1 MIIWYDIT
9 NTPQVHFVLAIKEAL
24 DKRLPHKS
32 LITTREFSETTQ
44 LLRKKTN
51 EPFTVIGSHKGKGS
65 YKKIGGLIS
74 RFYETQKT
82 LSHFDASISC
92 GSEVA
97 IWSAALKGKK
107 SIAFG
112 DNDLAKQWTY
122 GLFVSKAF
130 FPDAIEE
137 SVLTRQGIRKH
148 KLYRYH
154 GYKED
159 LYLADYV
166 PDNSFKD
173 TMPFSI
179 YVVVRPENLQ
189 ANYINNDSARPI
201 TPMLLKEL
209 SKAGHNILYLPRYDI
224 DRSYA
229 EGIENIYIPEKPVNG
244 LDACYYS
251 DAVLTGAG
259 TFAREAACLGVPSF
273 SFFAG
278 KSLLAVDKSL
288 IKAGKMYFSRDVS
301 ELMGKL
307 KTSTR
312 ADVDMTRSKTVQ
324 EEVITKLK
332 EVIES
337 W

>member
-9 NTPQVHFVLAIKEAL
+9 NTPQVHFILAIKEAL
-24 DKRLPHKS
+24 ARSLPHKN
-32 LITTREFSETTQ
+32 LITTREFSETTR
-44 LLRKKTN
+44 LLKQKTS
-51 EPFTVIGSHKGKGS
+51 EPFSVIGKHEGRSKH
-65 YKKIGGLIS
+65 KKIGGIIS
-74 RFYETQKT
+74 RFYETHRT
-82 LSHFDASISC
+82 LPRFDVSISC

-97 IWSAALKGKK
+97 IWSSALKGKK

-137 SVLTRQGIRKH
+137 SVLTRQGIGKH

-159 LYLADYV
+159 MYLADYQ
-166 PDNSFKD
+166 PDNNFKD
-173 TMPFSI
+173 SMPFSS

-189 ANYINNDSARPI
+189 ANYINNESARPI
-201 TPMLLKEL
+201 TPNLLKEL

-229 EGIENIYIPEKPVNG
+229 DGIKNIYIPEKPVNG

-288 IKAGKMYFSRDVS
+288 IKAGKMFFSRDVS
-301 ELMGKL
+301 KLMNKL
-307 KTSTR
+307 KVSART
-312 ADVDMTRSKTVQ
+312 DVDLNRSKTVQ

-332 EVIES
+332 EFIES